1 MRVRKKFSF
10 VKIIFNYSKE
20 ENQNVSFSFKK
31 KENGQFYAFAMKY
44 YPIQ

>member
-20 ENQNVSFSFKK
+20 ENQNVSFSLK